1 MPNAI
6 IDHAIEYALRGWYI
20 FPCRPRDKKPLT
32 MHGVNDSS
40 VDIDTIKA
48 WWTKWPSA
56 NIGLDCGRSG
66 IIAVDVDAKSGGVQ
80 SWAVIKSS
88 HQITDTLTSRTGG
101 GGFHMLYSDPWHQY
115 RNSTSKIAQGI
126 DTRGQG
132 GYIILPPSI
141 HPSGAAYQWD
151 DKNALVEAI
160 PHELH
165 DMLTA
170 KPAQQPTPTAQA
182 HSHTRY
188 VEAAVTGELG
198 KLAAATEGTRNNT
211 LHVAAI
217 NLGTLIGT
225 GELER
230 GFVEDR
236 LVSVAVSI
244 GLTEREARLTVK
256 SGLDYG
262 VAHPRPKSNGSGNG
276 NSHTNYQTIEEL
288 IDDTEPAVPMPDDP
302 PLDDTLTDKP
312 AQQEKQQWRI
322 KTLADAYAERPP
334 LQFLI
339 EGLFTLPSLS
349 IVYGNSGSL
358 KSMLLADMAACVAAG
373 IPWLTPTNG
382 SDDLSRQV
390 TQVPVLWCDF
400 DNGSRRTDERFD
412 AIGNAYQ
419 LRPDVPFYYVSMP
432 SPWLDISK
440 NESVMS
446 FYDTCTSLG
455 ARFIII
461 DNLGVT
467 IGGADEN
474 SSDMATVMG
483 NARWLAE
490 QMGAAIIF
498 VHHQRKASG
507 VSGHSGDD
515 LRGHSSIKAAL
526 DLALLVERED
536 RAKSV
541 TIKST
546 KTRDVDVAP
555 FGAMFEYQHKPETTE
570 MSWARFFCE
579 PVDDSNSDNAIERTV
594 CEVLEGSPNQNQAK
608 LAALVK
614 GILETPGKNRIW
626 SVINRMV
633 NEGKL
638 TATTGDKNAKIYNLA

>member
-1 MPNAI
+1 
-6 IDHAIEYALRGWYI
+6 
-20 FPCRPRDKKPLT
+20 
-32 MHGVNDSS
+32 
-40 VDIDTIKA
+40 
-48 WWTKWPSA
+48 
-56 NIGLDCGRSG
+56 
-66 IIAVDVDAKSGGVQ
+66 
-80 SWAVIKSS
+80 
-88 HQITDTLTSRTGG
+88 
-101 GGFHMLYSDPWHQY
+101 
-115 RNSTSKIAQGI
+115 
-126 DTRGQG
+126 
-132 GYIILPPSI
+132 
-141 HPSGAAYQWD
+141 
-151 DKNALVEAI
+151 
-160 PHELH
+160 
-165 DMLTA
+165 MLTA
-170 KPAQQPTPTAQA
+170 KPESKQIDASEIKTN
-182 HSHTRY
+182 SRY
-188 VEAAVTGELG
+188 VDAAVAGELG
-198 KLAAATEGTRNNT
+198 KLATATEGTRNNT

-217 NLGTLIGT
+217 NLGTLIGA
-225 GELER
+225 GDLDR

-236 LVSVAVSI
+236 LVSVAMSI
-244 GLTEREARLTVK
+244 GLAEREARLTVK

-262 VAHPRPKSNGSGNG
+262 VAHPRQKAQTNGNG
-276 NSHTNYQTIEEL
+276 NGHTQYQTIEDL
-288 IDDTEPAVPMPDDP
+288 IDDTEPAVPMPELP
-302 PLDDTLTDKP
+302 PFDSDTVPDKP
-312 AQQEKQQWRI
+312 AQEQSAQWKI

-373 IPWLTPTNG
+373 IPWLTPTKG
-382 SDDLSRQV
+382 SDDLSREV

-412 AIGNAYQ
+412 AIGTAYQ

-446 FYDTCTSLG
+446 FYDTCTALG

-507 VSGHSGDD
+507 VAGHSGDD

-570 MSWARFFCE
+570 MAWARFFCE
-579 PVDDSNSDNAIERTV
+579 QVDDSNSDNAIERTV
-594 CEVLEGSPNQNQAK
+594 CEVLEGNPNQNQAK

-614 GILETPGKNRIW
+614 GLLETPGKNRIW